1 MTDPGLQASPWQCKY
16 WKSVGLFLSL
26 KPDSVLQHR
35 EQKKKEKRKRNRCIK
50 DAQMFLT
57 QGAEVKSE
65 ILFQNLEK
73 ITFAMTCGVTFNS

>member
-1 MTDPGLQASPWQCKY
+1 
-16 WKSVGLFLSL
+16 
-26 KPDSVLQHR
+26 
-35 EQKKKEKRKRNRCIK
+35 
-50 DAQMFLT
+50 MFLT